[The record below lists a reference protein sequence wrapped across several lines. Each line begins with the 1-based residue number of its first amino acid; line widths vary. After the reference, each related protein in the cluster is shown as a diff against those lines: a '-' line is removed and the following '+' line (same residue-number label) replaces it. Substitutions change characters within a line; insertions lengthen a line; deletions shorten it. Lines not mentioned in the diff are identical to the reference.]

1 MALRQ
6 GDRSALDAL
15 ALYRLTDGSYR
26 HVRAGAADM
35 TATEQALRALL
46 AVENGALYA

>member
-1 MALRQ
+1 MKNGRT
-6 GDRSALDAL
+6 ALDAL

-26 HVRAGAADM
+26 HERTGAADL

-46 AVENGALYA
+46 AVNA